1 MSFLRRLLRDPETLS
16 NESTTRELEKAAE
29 QNSLKVKLL
38 MLGVFFGGVRARG

>member
-1 MSFLRRLLRDPETLS
+1 MRRFFRDPETIA
-16 NESTTRELEKAAE
+16 NETTTRELEKAAE